1 MSGAQAGLGASTFG
15 LSSGGLGF
23 GMATPTPAGG
33 GLFGAGSMGAPA
45 TPFGA
50 PATPFGGASSSSF
63 GASSSSF
70 GGKFFGQLFQIE
82 SILEAKKMSKQ

>member
-1 MSGAQAGLGASTFG
+1 MPGAQAGFGASTFG
-15 LSSGGLGF
+15 VSSGGLGF

-33 GLFGAGSMGAPA
+33 GLFGAGSMGASA

-63 GASSSSF
+63 GGSSSSF
-70 GGKFFGQLFQIE
+70 GG
-82 SILEAKKMSKQ
+82 